1 MPNNMEIISYITYF
15 LLFFILSFWCN
26 YYKFINAVIIKSFNI
41 YKYKYKWIIDNE
53 WLFCFGKNFLKN
65 WFSNFWIVSFFKNNR
80 FQTWTK
86 KINKKSE
93 ISVKFGVELIEFNDE
108 Q

>member
-1 MPNNMEIISYITYF
+1 MNDYF
-15 LLFFILSFWCN
+15 ALERIFF
-26 YYKFINAVIIKSFNI
+26 
-41 YKYKYKWIIDNE
+41 
-53 WLFCFGKNFLKN
+53 KNRFT
-65 WFSNFWIVSFFKNNR
+65 NFWIVSFFKNNR

-93 ISVKFGVELIEFNDE
+93 ISVKFGVELFEFNDE